1 MALKIGIR
9 PAIATILVIA
19 SLLVIVNSNYL
30 EAQQCL
36 FEVKTKIDVFEND
49 TALVII
55 TLKPMDELNLSG
67 YTFIM
72 PVIPVSTPRSLWD
85 AMIVSGEADL
95 TVVNDTDFKSIFLV
109 RVYSIEKEL
118 KISYKSDAY
127 IYRFRKTISVY
138 DDRYFSYVFYT
149 PNLTACKVS
158 IEVYLP
164 KNSDLMEVHPTL
176 PIYQPEPTTNMID
189 IWTGR
194 RVLGWEDVV
203 TKTFRCALTYRLGIG
218 GLAPIIVIASVVV
231 VASAIS
237 IIGYFIVK
245 RMLKPKIPG
254 ISPGMEEGKP
264 ELNRDEE
271 ITLKVIARN
280 GSVAQKD
287 LPDLT
292 GFSKAKVSRIVNR
305 LVNLGLLSKSEHGR
319 TYIIKL
325 SDEASKLIST
335 LNFNTAES

>member
-1 MALKIGIR
+1 MTLNAGIR
-9 PAIATILVIA
+9 PTITTII
-19 SLLVIVNSNYL
+19 VIVLLLGTVNHRSL

-49 TALVII
+49 TALVTI
-55 TLKPMDELNLSG
+55 TLKTHDKLNLSG

-72 PVIPVSTPRSLWD
+72 PVIPVSTPRRLWD
-85 AMIVSGEADL
+85 ARVVEGEVDLIVL
-95 TVVNDTDFKSIFLV
+95 NDTDFKSIFLV
-109 RVYSIEKEL
+109 RVYSVEKEL

-176 PIYQPEPTTNMID
+176 PVYQPEPTTNMID

-194 RVLGWEDVV
+194 RVLGWEDIV

-218 GLAPIIVIASVVV
+218 GLAPIIVIASVIG
-231 VASAIS
+231 VALFAS
-237 IIGYFIVK
+237 IAGYFVVK
-245 RMLKPKIPG
+245 RMLKPKITG
-254 ISPGMEEGKP
+254 VSPGLEEGRP

-271 ITLKVIARN
+271 ITLTVIARN

-305 LVNLGLLSKSEHGR
+305 LVNLGLISKSEHGR

-325 SDEASKLIST
+325 SDEASKLIT
-335 LNFNTAES
+335 ALNFNSSES

>member
-1 MALKIGIR
+1 MTVKIGIR
-9 PAIATILVIA
+9 PAITTILVIA
-19 SLLVIVNSNYL
+19 SLLLIVNNNYL
-30 EAQQCL
+30 GAQHCL

-49 TALVII
+49 TALVVI
-55 TLKPMDELNLSG
+55 TLKTIDELNLSR
-67 YTFIM
+67 YTFMM
-72 PVIPVSTPRSLWD
+72 PVIPVTTPRSLWD
-85 AMIVSGEADL
+85 AKIVSGKAEL
-95 TVVNDTDFKSIFLV
+95 LIVNDTDFKSIFLV
-109 RVYSIEKEL
+109 RVYSVEKEL

-127 IYRFRKTISVY
+127 TYRFRKTISVY

-158 IEVYLP
+158 IEIYLP

-194 RVLGWEDVV
+194 RVLGWEDIVA
-203 TKTFRCALTYRLGIG
+203 KTFRCALTYRLGIG
-218 GLAPIIVIASVVV
+218 GFAPIVVIAFAAG
-231 VASAIS
+231 VASAASIS
-237 IIGYFIVK
+237 GYFIVK
-245 RMLKPKIPG
+245 RMLKPKTPG
-254 ISPGMEEGKP
+254 TSPSLEEARP

-280 GSVAQKD
+280 GSVTQKD